1 MENNIK
7 EIMYRVLHVI
17 AVYIMGIDSF
27 QLAISL
33 HICLEKYAMYTEQI
47 NGENISVDIVVNGR
61 SLFGDFVILLRFKFH
76 NN

>member
-47 NGENISVDIVVNGR
+47 NGEKYLSEHSR
-61 SLFGDFVILLRFKFH
+61 QWPFTLR
-76 NN
+76 